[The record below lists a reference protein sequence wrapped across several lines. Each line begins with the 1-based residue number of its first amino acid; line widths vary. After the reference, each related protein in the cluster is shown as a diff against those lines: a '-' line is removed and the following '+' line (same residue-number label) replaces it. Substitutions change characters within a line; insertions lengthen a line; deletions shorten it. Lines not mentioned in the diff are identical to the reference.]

1 MNADKHLLKRLAVD
15 LALLCA
21 DPENLES
28 TFDLLNTSYKTE
40 VAQSARK
47 RLKADPAVAPL
58 IEERYW
64 GHWPSLTEF
73 CDMPKGSLG
82 HVYGQ
87 FMTSQGL
94 SQLPDPA
101 LDSSVGFEDAYLQRR
116 IRHTHDVWHVIAGLP
131 ITMAGEA
138 AANGLTTEQLR
149 WPGSALLVSADL
161 IHRVSIPEACTL
173 VESDHQVDL
182 GVAIAY
188 GLKLGATAPALLAQR
203 WEEGWNRSLYSWRE
217 ELGISDLVAQS
228 PFPALPG
235 DIPHRSPPSIVGSWT
250 LRRLSMRRAGS
261 TEDVLV
267 WGEEPLGQ
275 LTYTADGRMSAV
287 LCKASQLTSRSS
299 AGACTEAEQADLYRN
314 SYSYA
319 GRYSVTPG
327 GIVHHVEVA
336 ADPSWIGTD
345 QLRLAKVTDRELTIT
360 TAPIAS
366 VVDPSLVAFE
376 AIWERLDQSI
386 L

>member
-1 MNADKHLLKRLAVD
+1 MNAEKNLLKRLAVD

-58 IEERYW
+58 IKERYW

-73 CDMPKGSLG
+73 CEMPEGSLG

-101 LDSSVGFEDAYLQRR
+101 LDSSVGFEDSYLQRR

-161 IHRVSIPEACTL
+161 IHRVSIPESCPL

-203 WEEGWNRSLYSWRE
+203 WEEGWSRSLHSWRA

-235 DIPHRSPPSIVGSWT
+235 DLPRCNPPSIVGSWT

-261 TEDVLV
+261 TEDILV

-275 LTYTADGRMSAV
+275 LTYTADGHMSAV
-287 LCKASQLTSRSS
+287 LCKSFQSTTHSS
-299 AGACTEAEQADLYRN
+299 AGACTDAEQADLYRH
-314 SYSYA
+314 SYAYA
-319 GRYSVTPG
+319 GRYSITPD
-327 GIVHHVEVA
+327 GIIHHVDVA
-336 ADPSWIGTD
+336 ADPNWIGTD
-345 QLRLAKVTDRELTIT
+345 QLRMAKLNHRELIIT
-360 TAPIAS
+360 TSPIAS
-366 VVDPSLVAFE
+366 VADPSPVAYE
-376 AIWERLDQSI
+376 AIWERLDGSTV
-386 L
+386 